1 MPSLNEVQTNLDHAG
16 IPAHLTPDD
25 TNKIAAVVDK
35 QTFARGAAEARRN
48 DRARKWVITTLENAG
63 VSLEDDDG
71 PSGDNERPVS
81 YPSPNAI
88 AGGDDDPATP
98 LRGDTPMDSTP
109 PADEPPLPETSSDA
123 PSSAGNARSSVRRD
137 QHKVFG
143 KKAGLTWEAD
153 ETRQQVATVAVDAAL
168 AAGERNYDWANKIRL
183 QLTSKELPMLA
194 AVFLGIR
201 NKFEAQSHGENSNKG
216 MSVERQD
223 QGFFVKVFQGQEG
236 VRPVPV
242 SAEDAFLVGCLLMR
256 RLKAAHPGL
265 DDTALCALM
274 RHTLG

>member
-1 MPSLNEVQTNLDHAG
+1 M
-16 IPAHLTPDD
+16 
-25 TNKIAAVVDK
+25 
-35 QTFARGAAEARRN
+35 
-48 DRARKWVITTLENAG
+48 
-63 VSLEDDDG
+63 
-71 PSGDNERPVS
+71 
-81 YPSPNAI
+81 
-88 AGGDDDPATP
+88 
-98 LRGDTPMDSTP
+98 M
-109 PADEPPLPETSSDA
+109 ADEPPTAQPPSGTGPDA
-123 PSSAGNARSSVRRD
+123 PSSAGNARSPARRD

-183 QLTSKELPMLA
+183 QLTSKELPMLT

-223 QGFFVKVFQGQEG
+223 KGLFVKVYQGQEG

-256 RLKAAHPGL
+256 QLKAAHPGL
-265 DDTALCALM
+265 DDTSLCALM